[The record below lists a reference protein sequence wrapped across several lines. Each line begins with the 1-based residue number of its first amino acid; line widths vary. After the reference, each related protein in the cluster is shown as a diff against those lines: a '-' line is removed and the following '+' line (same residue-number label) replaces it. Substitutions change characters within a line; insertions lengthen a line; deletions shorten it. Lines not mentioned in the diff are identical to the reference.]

1 MHLMQKITKLELED
15 SLKMLRETLCVAAT
29 AIGHVYPTSAR
40 TPEHIRRIQRCIDEI
55 DRQRPLGSNGK
66 HDNRH
71 TKDCQ
76 CLDK

>member
-1 MHLMQKITKLELED
+1 MTKLELED
-15 SLKMLRETLCVAAT
+15 SLKMLRETLCVAAA

-40 TPEHIRRIQRCIDEI
+40 TSEHIQRIQRVINEI
-55 DRQRPLGSNGK
+55 DKQRPLGSNGK

-71 TKDCQ
+71 TESCQ